1 MAAKS
6 SDNYLL
12 IRRASGRF
20 GVSDESAS
28 NAEHAEEHPVG
39 ALFHPSTIDSPRIRW
54 HDTLEAARRDA
65 HGSYAEYGVIEAIDP
80 DHTGD
85 TFATRLA
92 TVAAALEGTYVEEL
106 RTNGHEGCDAT
117 LHPGDV
123 AVTVASPAGDWERVC
138 EYTSWLS
145 ATTSEML
152 ARTGSDNPS

>member
-65 HGSYAEYGVIEAIDP
+65 HSSYSESLASCDIGRLKHPIWGSGELPFDQLHLACDEAVGPLAIES
-80 DHTGD
+80 
-85 TFATRLA
+85 
-92 TVAAALEGTYVEEL
+92 AADIIKSRPEG
-106 RTNGHEGCDAT
+106 
-117 LHPGDV
+117 
-123 AVTVASPAGDWERVC
+123 S
-138 EYTSWLS
+138 
-145 ATTSEML
+145 TTSFDSAVSTSL
-152 ARTGSDNPS
+152 PDAR